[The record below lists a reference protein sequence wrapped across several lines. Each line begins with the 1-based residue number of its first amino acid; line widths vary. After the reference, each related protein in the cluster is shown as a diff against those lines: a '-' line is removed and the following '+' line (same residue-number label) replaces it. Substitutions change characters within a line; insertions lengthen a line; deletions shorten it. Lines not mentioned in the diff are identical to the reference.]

1 MARSQCHTKL
11 PTLWLFSP
19 SISPQ
24 EQKMA
29 RSLTVK
35 HDEKPAT
42 SPLLNSFLLLAF
54 GWLLLSG
61 FAAANATTDTDTSTE
76 INLENIEIYQ

>member
-1 MARSQCHTKL
+1 
-11 PTLWLFSP
+11 
-19 SISPQ
+19 
-24 EQKMA
+24 MA

-61 FAAANATTDTDTSTE
+61 FAAANATTDATTANQ
-76 INLENIEIYQ
+76 INLEDIAIYQ